1 MRNNCNYI
9 AKVAI
14 FLAFCCIQ
22 RHILLNKR
30 RKNVKK
36 AISYLI
42 KYGIPLVIGVGLMW
56 FLYKNVDMASMM
68 DTLKTDVNY
77 WWFAAVAV
85 VSILSHVFRALRWRL
100 QLNAIDVK
108 PSFSAVVNSIFGT
121 YAVNL
126 VFPRLGEVWRCGYIA
141 NRQKASVTQ
150 VMGSMVADRLTDTVT
165 VLTLTLITF
174 LLAQNAFGQFFDAY
188 PQMKEN
194 LMNIVSDARVWM
206 GTIIV
211 IAAFGWLL
219 IMKTENKIIKKIQ
232 LMARNLWEG
241 FAAITRMD
249 GKWWFLLLTILIWGC
264 YFLQLYLACQAFS
277 FTSNL
282 SVLAVLVV
290 FVLSSIGMGIPT
302 NGGLGAWHVATI
314 FGLSLYG
321 VGVFNPGNFD
331 PRASAFA
338 MLVWGFQTLLLIV
351 LGIYAFISMAI
362 DRRRIV
368 TGKTVV
374 ETTNDEIKL

>member
-1 MRNNCNYI
+1 M
-9 AKVAI
+9 
-14 FLAFCCIQ
+14 
-22 RHILLNKR
+22 
-30 RKNVKK
+30 KK
-36 AISYLI
+36 AISYLV

-56 FLYKNVDMASMM
+56 FLYKNVDVASMM
-68 DTLKTDVNY
+68 DTLKNDVNY
-77 WWFAAVAV
+77 WWFAGVAV
-85 VSILSHVFRALRWRL
+85 VSILSHIFRALRWQL
-100 QLNAIDVK
+100 QLKAIDVK
-108 PSFSAVVNSIFGT
+108 PSFSAVLNSIFGT

-165 VLTLTLITF
+165 VLALTLVTF

-188 PQMKEN
+188 PEMKQSF
-194 LMNIVSDARVWM
+194 MNIASDARVWM
-206 GTIIV
+206 GTVLV
-211 IAAFGWLL
+211 IAVVGWLL
-219 IMKTENKIIKKIQ
+219 IMKTENKFIKKIQ

-241 FAAITRMD
+241 FAGIAHMK
-249 GKWWFLLLTILIWGC
+249 GKWWFLLLTVLIWGC
-264 YFLQLYLACQAFS
+264 YFLQLYLACKAFT

-282 SVLAVLVV
+282 TVLAVLVI
-290 FVLSSIGMGIPT
+290 FVLSSIGMGVPT

-321 VGVFNPGNFD
+321 IGVFNPSNFD

-338 MLVWGFQTLLLIV
+338 MFVWGFQQVLIIG

-362 DRRRIV
+362 DRRRIE
-368 TGKTVV
+368 TGARVV
-374 ETTNDEIKL
+374 DTTNEEIKL

>member
-1 MRNNCNYI
+1 M
-9 AKVAI
+9 
-14 FLAFCCIQ
+14 
-22 RHILLNKR
+22 
-30 RKNVKK
+30 KK
-36 AISYLI
+36 AISYLV

-77 WWFAAVAV
+77 WWFIAVAV

-100 QLNAIDVK
+100 QLKAIDVK
-108 PSFSAVVNSIFGT
+108 PSFSAVLNSIFGT

-165 VLTLTLITF
+165 VLALTFITF
-174 LLAQNAFGQFFDAY
+174 LLAQSAFGQFFDAY
-188 PQMKEN
+188 PEMKQN
-194 LMNIVSDARVWM
+194 FMNVASDARVWI
-206 GTIIV
+206 GVIV
-211 IAAFGWLL
+211 VLAALGWLL
-219 IMKTENKIIKKIQ
+219 IMKTENKVIKKIQ

-264 YFLQLYLACQAFS
+264 YYLQLYLACQAFS
-277 FTSNL
+277 FTRDL
-282 SVLAVLVV
+282 SPLAVLVV

-338 MLVWGFQTLLLIV
+338 MAVWGFQTLLLIV
-351 LGIYAFISMAI
+351 LGIYAFTSMAI
-362 DRRRIV
+362 DRRRIE

-374 ETTNDEIKL
+374 DTTNDEIKL

>member
-1 MRNNCNYI
+1 M
-9 AKVAI
+9 
-14 FLAFCCIQ
+14 
-22 RHILLNKR
+22 
-30 RKNVKK
+30 KK
-36 AISYLI
+36 AISYLV

-56 FLYKNVDMASMM
+56 FLYKNVDAASMM

-85 VSILSHVFRALRWRL
+85 VSILSHIFRALRWNL
-100 QLNAIDVK
+100 QLKAIDVK
-108 PSFSAVVNSIFGT
+108 PSFSAVLNSIFGT
-121 YAVNL
+121 YFVNL

-150 VMGSMVADRLTDTVT
+150 VMGSMVADRLTDTV
-165 VLTLTLITF
+165 ITF

-188 PQMKEN
+188 PEMKQN
-194 LMNIVSDARVWM
+194 FMNIASDARVWM
-206 GTIIV
+206 GTVLV
-211 IAAFGWLL
+211 IAVVGWLL
-219 IMKTENKIIKKIQ
+219 IMKTENKFIKKIQ

-241 FAAITRMD
+241 FAGIAHMK

-264 YFLQLYLACQAFS
+264 YFLQLYLACQAFT

-282 SVLAVLVV
+282 TVLAVLVV
-290 FVLSSIGMGIPT
+290 FVLSSIGMGVPT

-321 VGVFNPGNFD
+321 IGVFDPSNFD

-338 MLVWGFQTLLLIV
+338 MFVWGFQQVLIIG

-362 DRRRIV
+362 DRRRIE